1 MSGPLV
7 ARDVIEAL
15 GLAPLADEGGM
26 WAQSYLDDRC
36 SAIYFLLRPGDFS
49 AMHRV
54 RGVELWHFYAG
65 APVSM
70 LLLAAPSTAPALS
83 DVAGIREPVLGVD
96 LAAGERPMVSVP
108 AGTWMGAETTGE
120 WSLVGTTMAPPFDA
134 ATFELGDAAALCA
147 QYPSAADRITR
158 LVRP

>member
-1 MSGPLV
+1 MLNVPPDAHRV
-7 ARDVIEAL
+7 VDAL
-15 GLAPLADEGGM
+15 GLTPLADEGGL

-36 SAIYFLLRPGDFS
+36 SAIYFLLRPDDFS

-54 RGVELWHFYAG
+54 GGVELWHFYAG

-70 LLLAAPSTAPALS
+70 LLLEPSATRDTAS
-83 DVAGIREPVLGVD
+83 VAEPVLGVD
-96 LAAGERPMVSVP
+96 VAAGQRPMVAVS
-108 AGTWMGAETTGE
+108 AGVWMGAETTGD

-134 ATFELGDAAALCA
+134 DTFELANADELREH
-147 QYPSAADRITR
+147 YPSAASRISR